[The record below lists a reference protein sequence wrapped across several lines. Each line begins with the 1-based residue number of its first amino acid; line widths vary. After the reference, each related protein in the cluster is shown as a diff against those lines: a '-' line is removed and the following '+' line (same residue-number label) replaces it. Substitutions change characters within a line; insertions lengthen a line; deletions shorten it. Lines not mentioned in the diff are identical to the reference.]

1 MQYDRNIK
9 EALDSSII
17 YVCMIRRQRQTKSK
31 VINRTGPWSTTNS
44 KEPAC
49 LETGR
54 SHFTYMY
61 CIQTVRTI
69 GSQDFKKRTKVKI
82 ECSGSLGCRRST
94 VKIS

>member
-31 VINRTGPWSTTNS
+31 VINRTGTLSTANS

-49 LETGR
+49 L
-54 SHFTYMY
+54 
-61 CIQTVRTI
+61 
-69 GSQDFKKRTKVKI
+69 
-82 ECSGSLGCRRST
+82 
-94 VKIS
+94 